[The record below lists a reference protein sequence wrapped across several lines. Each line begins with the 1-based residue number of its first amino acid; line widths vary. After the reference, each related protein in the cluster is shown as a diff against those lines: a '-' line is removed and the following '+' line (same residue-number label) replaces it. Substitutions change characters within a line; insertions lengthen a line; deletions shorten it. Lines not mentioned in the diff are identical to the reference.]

1 MLTRLLFG
9 APREDSLGLAGQ
21 ISRIS
26 GPRIAERAGV
36 VKGESSCYNLLMRHF
51 LVAGSHPALSF
62 AEAMAVL
69 SDPAPR
75 ALGTVLFCEESLW
88 NGAQLMD
95 RLAGTVKLGD
105 EVFSCPVS
113 KPLDEQLAEW
123 IETHPREKRV
133 LFGLTIVNDPQKRL
147 GKLPLQLKRAL
158 QERGRS
164 VRWVTGD
171 KGDLSPAAVAK
182 LDLTRAGYDF
192 VIAIDGDIVRVGV
205 TTDVQQADLW
215 SHLDFNRPRR
225 DARNGMLPP
234 KIAQMMVNLAEH
246 ETGTLLDPFCGGGT
260 ILGQAA
266 HMGFSSLMAS
276 DIAAKQVDDTKAN
289 LDWMKEDRLIPRDLS
304 IDCFAHDATR
314 LFEKLAPASIQTI
327 VTEGFLGAP
336 LTGTESLR
344 QLEENADQIAMLWE
358 KSLVSFAKIQPRGG
372 KIVCVWPILT
382 SLNGTVL
389 VDLESQLASFG
400 YKRLAPRWH
409 KPETLDLIYARPD
422 QYVKRRIL
430 LLERV

>member
-1 MLTRLLFG
+1 
-9 APREDSLGLAGQ
+9 
-21 ISRIS
+21 
-26 GPRIAERAGV
+26 
-36 VKGESSCYNLLMRHF
+36 MRHF
-51 LVAGSHPALSF
+51 LVAGSHPTLSF

-75 ALGTVLFCEESLW
+75 ALGTALFCEESVW
-88 NGAQLMD
+88 NGDQLMD

-105 EVFSCPVS
+105 EVFSCPVN

-158 QERGRS
+158 QARGRS

-192 VIAIDGDIVRVGV
+192 VIAVDGDLVRVGV
-205 TTDVQQADLW
+205 TTAVQQADLW

-234 KIAQMMVNLAEH
+234 KIAQIMVNLAEH

-266 HMGFSSLMAS
+266 HMGFSSLIAS
-276 DIAAKQVDDTKAN
+276 DIATKQVEDTKTN
-289 LDWMKEDRLIPRDLS
+289 LDWMKADHLIPRDLS
-304 IDCFAHDATR
+304 VECFAHDATR
-314 LFEKLAPASIQTI
+314 LFEKLASESIQTI

-344 QLEENADQIAMLWE
+344 QLEENADQIAALWE

-382 SLNGTVL
+382 SLNGTVM

-409 KPETLDLIYARPD
+409 KSETLDLIYARPD

-430 LLERV
+430 LLERL